1 MFPIS
6 TYFYLPLGS
15 NIGDSWASS
24 LCLQR
29 KCQCVLP
36 KPSHSHQQSH
46 QPRTELDLGLHSDCD
61 FRFPFGSMHSG
72 QPAHTHES
80 VDAKSGREAALARL
94 HPWGSALTQSSIV
107 NQRSRGKRSHPD
119 KHPLGKYKPI
129 IKPWPFWASWS
140 TQKVRV
146 PAGRVAN
153 QALIDNHAQCKDSY
167 PLKVPW
173 TVCAEDEPTF
183 HLRVTTSCN
192 PLSWA
197 KHTRSQGGKWQHYAS
212 EHELCKIMHTN
223 TQGRRTSNFFS
234 QLWHILALQHVLT
247 NSLKSSKNTFLALY
261 IPISSLSSFS
271 RKFLVAKIG
280 KITSN
285 EHTLQNIG
293 WIFLADFNFTILWLR
308 LLSRCHFCFMR
319 EGNLRSPVCNS
330 GTTL

>member
-1 MFPIS
+1 MPVGAAQAQPQPSAESPAQDRAAFRATFRLWFQVSIWVHALWTAS
-6 TYFYLPLGS
+6 T
-15 NIGDSWASS
+15 
-24 LCLQR
+24 
-29 KCQCVLP
+29 
-36 KPSHSHQQSH
+36 H
-46 QPRTELDLGLHSDCD
+46 T
-61 FRFPFGSMHSG
+61 
-72 QPAHTHES
+72 HTHES

-146 PAGRVAN
+146 PAGSVAN

-173 TVCAEDEPTF
+173 TVCAEDETTF

-223 TQGRRTSNFFS
+223 IQGRRTSNFFS

-280 KITSN
+280 KIASN